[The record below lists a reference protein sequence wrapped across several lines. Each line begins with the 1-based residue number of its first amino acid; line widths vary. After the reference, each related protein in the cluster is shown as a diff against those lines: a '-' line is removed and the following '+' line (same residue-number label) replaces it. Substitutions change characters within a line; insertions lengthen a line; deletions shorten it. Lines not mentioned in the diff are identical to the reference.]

1 MENVRQLK
9 TYVENNS
16 TLNLDE
22 LSNEIIE
29 WKNNLIVYRFALE
42 EINTKLKILNEEYQ
56 FIHNHNP
63 IEHIKS
69 RFKDPVGIMKKLSRK
84 GLDITVDNAKKHIHD
99 IAGVRITCS
108 FLSDIYDV
116 YDVIEKQDDITVVN
130 VKDYIKNPK
139 PNGYKS
145 LHIIVKI
152 PVFLSTGMEEV
163 FVEIQIRTIAMDFWA
178 SLEHKIYYK
187 FDQEVPEHLLT
198 ELKEAADSAHEL
210 DIKMKKIKDRMDIF
224 HSVGEN
230 QTLI

>member
-1 MENVRQLK
+1 MDSLTHIK
-9 TYVENNS
+9 KYVENNDFDLEEFS
-16 TLNLDE
+16 Y
-22 LSNEIIE
+22 EINE
-29 WKNNLIVYRFALE
+29 WKNNLIIYRFALE
-42 EINTKLKILNEEYQ
+42 EINTKLKILNEEFQ

-69 RFKDPVGIMKKLSRK
+69 RIKDPRGIMEKLSRK
-84 GLDITVDNAKKHIHD
+84 GLDITVENAKKHIHD

-108 FLSDIYDV
+108 FISDIYEI
-116 YDVIEKQDDITVVN
+116 YQLLEKQDDITVIN

-145 LHIIVKI
+145 LHLIIRT
-152 PVFLSTGMEEV
+152 PVYLSTGMEEV

-187 FDQEVPEHLLT
+187 FDKGVPSHLLD
-198 ELKEAADSAHEL
+198 ELKEAADAAHEL
-210 DIKMKKIKDRMDIF
+210 DIKMKKIKDRVDIYQT
-224 HSVGEN
+224 VGHD

>member
-1 MENVRQLK
+1 MDSLTHIK
-9 TYVENNS
+9 KYAENNDFD
-16 TLNLDE
+16 LA
-22 LSNEIIE
+22 EISSEINE
-29 WKNNLIVYRFALE
+29 WKNNLIIYRFALE
-42 EINTKLKILNEEYQ
+42 EINTKLKILNEEFQ

-69 RFKDPVGIMKKLSRK
+69 RIKDPRGIMIKLQRK

-108 FLSDIYDV
+108 FISDIYDI
-116 YDVIEKQDDITVVN
+116 YQLLEKQDDITVIK

-145 LHIIVKI
+145 LHLIIRT
-152 PVFLSTGMEEV
+152 PVYLSTGMEEV

-187 FDQEVPEHLLT
+187 FDKGVPTHLLD
-198 ELKEAADSAHEL
+198 ELKEAADAAHEL
-210 DIKMKKIKDRMDIF
+210 DIKMKKIKDRVDIYQT
-224 HSVGEN
+224 VGHD